1 MHLDPHTTY
10 HHVPLFKE
18 DSYTSLMMEC
28 FNEASMKQRNME
40 NAFEEVGPEEQ
51 ERRVKLSEAEKKRAK
66 GDMPLTQIVCF
77 EGVTAYRRGG
87 WEDGKS
93 SIDRPVFEK
102 REYEDM
108 GIRARVLTH
117 GLAYCRWGRARS
129 MQNAG
134 SLDEETGK
142 RIHGDVWREGGFRN
156 FTDVKGV
163 VDWLGKEKKDGEDAK
178 KAAVEE
184 MNQSAEKA
192 IRDAGKARKKDK
204 GKKRVRGLPATMED
218 SDPDR

>member
-1 MHLDPHTTY
+1 MHLDPHTVY

-18 DSYTSLMMEC
+18 DNYTSSVMEC
-28 FNEASMKQRNME
+28 FNEESMKQRNMD
-40 NAFEEVGPEEQ
+40 NTFEEVGAEEQ
-51 ERRVKLSEAEKKRAK
+51 ERCAKLSEAEKKRAK
-66 GDMPLTQIVCF
+66 GDTALTQIVCF

-93 SIDRPVFEK
+93 SIDKPIFEK
-102 REYEDM
+102 SEYEDM

-117 GLAYCRWGRARS
+117 GLTYCRWGRARS

-156 FTDVKGV
+156 FTDVEGV
-163 VDWLGKEKKDGEDAK
+163 VDWLGKERNDRADAN
-178 KAAVEE
+178 KAALDE
-184 MNQSAEKA
+184 MNKAAEKV
-192 IRDAGKARKKDK
+192 IQDAEKARKKDK
-204 GKKRVRGLPATMED
+204 GKRRVRGLPAVVED